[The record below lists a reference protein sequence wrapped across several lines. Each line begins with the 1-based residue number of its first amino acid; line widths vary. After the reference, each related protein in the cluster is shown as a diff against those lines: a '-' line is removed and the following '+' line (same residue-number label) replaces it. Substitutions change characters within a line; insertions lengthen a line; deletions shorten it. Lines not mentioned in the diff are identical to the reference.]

1 MYYRLYSNLQ
11 VNKVLY
17 KYQFGFR
24 KNYST
29 SLALID
35 VIDNIYSNIS
45 NDKFCGGV
53 YLDLRRHLTLLIMI
67 FYYTNCIIMAYVE
80 LHMIGLETI

>member
-1 MYYRLYSNLQ
+1 MINYLKKLCINY

-17 KYQFGFR
+17 NYQFGFI

-29 SLALID
+29 FLALID
-35 VIDNIYSNIS
+35 VIDNIYSNIN

-53 YLDLRRHLTLLIMI
+53 YLDLQKAFDTVNHYILL
-67 FYYTNCIIMAYVE
+67 YKLCHYGVCGVA
-80 LHMIGLETI
+80 HD